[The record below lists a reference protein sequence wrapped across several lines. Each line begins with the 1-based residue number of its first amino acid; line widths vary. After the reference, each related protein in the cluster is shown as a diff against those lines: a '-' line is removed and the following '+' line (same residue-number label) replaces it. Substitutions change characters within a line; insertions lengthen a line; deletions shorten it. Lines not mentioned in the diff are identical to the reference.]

1 MMFDINEENK
11 DIDNAISYLES
22 VVVQLRKSN
31 KLDGTTKNLI
41 QDLFDNEVSYYMTN
55 YYLPGIETNS
65 KYEEQIIND
74 IIDLISILKKI
85 F

>member
-1 MMFDINEENK
+1 MIFDINEENK

-22 VVVQLRKSN
+22 LIVQLRKSN
-31 KLDGTTKNLI
+31 KLDDITKKLI
-41 QDLFDNEVSYYMTN
+41 QDLFDSEIAYYMTN
-55 YYLPGIETNS
+55 YYLPGIETDS
-65 KYEEQIIND
+65 KYEEQIIDN

>member
-1 MMFDINEENK
+1 MIFNINEENK
-11 DIDNAISYLES
+11 DIDNVISYLES
-22 VVVQLRKSN
+22 TIVQLRKSN
-31 KLDGTTKNLI
+31 KLDDITKNLI
-41 QDLFDNEVSYYMTN
+41 QDLFNNEILYYMTN
-55 YYLPGIETNS
+55 YYLSGIEINS

>member
-1 MMFDINEENK
+1 MIFDINEENK

-22 VVVQLRKSN
+22 LIIQLRKSN
-31 KLDGTTKNLI
+31 KLDDVTKELI
-41 QDLFDNEVSYYMTN
+41 QDLFDNEIAYYMTN

-65 KYEEQIIND
+65 KYEKQIIND
-74 IIDLISILKKI
+74 ILDLINILKKI

>member
-1 MMFDINEENK
+1 MFDINEENK

-31 KLDGTTKNLI
+31 KLDDTTKNLI
-41 QDLFDNEVSYYMTN
+41 QDLFDNEISYYMTN

>member
-1 MMFDINEENK
+1 MFNINEENK

-22 VVVQLRKSN
+22 IVVQLRKSN
-31 KLDGTTKNLI
+31 KLDDTTKNLI
-41 QDLFDNEVSYYMTN
+41 QDLFDDDISYYMTN

-65 KYEEQIIND
+65 KYEEQIINN
-74 IIDLISILKKI
+74 IIDLIGILKKI

>member
-22 VVVQLRKSN
+22 VVIQLRKSN
-31 KLDGTTKNLI
+31 KLDATTKNLI
-41 QDLFDNEVSYYMTN
+41 QDLFDNEISYYMTN

-65 KYEEQIIND
+65 KYEEQITND

>member
-1 MMFDINEENK
+1 MFDINEENK

-22 VVVQLRKSN
+22 IVVQLRKSN
-31 KLDGTTKNLI
+31 KLDDTTKNLI
-41 QDLFDNEVSYYMTN
+41 QDLFDDDISYYMTN
-55 YYLPGIETNS
+55 YYLPEIETNS

-74 IIDLISILKKI
+74 IIDLISTLKKI

>member
-22 VVVQLRKSN
+22 IVVQLRKSN
-31 KLDGTTKNLI
+31 KLDDTTKNLI
-41 QDLFDNEVSYYMTN
+41 QDLFDDDISYYMTN
-55 YYLPGIETNS
+55 YYLPEIETNS

-74 IIDLISILKKI
+74 IIDLISTLKKI

>member
-1 MMFDINEENK
+1 MTFNINEENK
-11 DIDNAISYLES
+11 DIDNVISYLES
-22 VVVQLRKSN
+22 TIVQLRKSN
-31 KLDGTTKNLI
+31 KLDDITKNLI
-41 QDLFDNEVSYYMTN
+41 QDLFNNEILYYMTN
-55 YYLPGIETNS
+55 YYLPGIEINS

>member
-31 KLDGTTKNLI
+31 KLDDTTKNLI
-41 QDLFDNEVSYYMTN
+41 QDLFDNEISYYMTN

>member
-31 KLDGTTKNLI
+31 KLDDTTKNLI
-41 QDLFDNEVSYYMTN
+41 QDLFDNEISYYMTN
-55 YYLPGIETNS
+55 YYIPGIETNS

>member
-1 MMFDINEENK
+1 MIFDINEENK

-22 VVVQLRKSN
+22 IVVQLRKSN
-31 KLDGTTKNLI
+31 KLDNTTKNLI
-41 QDLFDNEVSYYMTN
+41 QGLFDNEISYYMTN

-74 IIDLISILKKI
+74 IIDLIGILKKI

>member
-1 MMFDINEENK
+1 MIFNINEENK
-11 DIDNAISYLES
+11 DIDNAILYLES
-22 VVVQLRKSN
+22 IVVQLRKSN
-31 KLDGTTKNLI
+31 KLDDTTKNLI
-41 QDLFDNEVSYYMTN
+41 QDLFDNEISYYMTN

-74 IIDLISILKKI
+74 IIDLIGILKKI

>member
-1 MMFDINEENK
+1 MIFDINEENK

-31 KLDGTTKNLI
+31 KLDDTTKNLI
-41 QDLFDNEVSYYMTN
+41 QDLFDNEISYYMTN

-65 KYEEQIIND
+65 KYEEQIVNN
-74 IIDLISILKKI
+74 IIDLIGILKKI

>member
-1 MMFDINEENK
+1 MFDVNEENQ

-31 KLDGTTKNLI
+31 KLDDVTKELI
-41 QDLFDNEVSYYMTN
+41 QDLFDNEIAYYMSN

-65 KYEEQIIND
+65 KYEEQIINN

>member
-1 MMFDINEENK
+1 MFDINEENK

-22 VVVQLRKSN
+22 VVIQLRKSN
-31 KLDGTTKNLI
+31 KLDATTKNLI
-41 QDLFDNEVSYYMTN
+41 QDLFDNEISYYMTN

-65 KYEEQIIND
+65 KYEEQITND

>member
-1 MMFDINEENK
+1 MMFNINEENK

-22 VVVQLRKSN
+22 IVVQLRKSN
-31 KLDGTTKNLI
+31 KLDDTTKNLI
-41 QDLFDNEVSYYMTN
+41 QDLFDDDISYYMTN

-65 KYEEQIIND
+65 KYEEQIINN
-74 IIDLISILKKI
+74 IIDLIGILKKI

>member
-1 MMFDINEENK
+1 MIFNINEENK
-11 DIDNAISYLES
+11 DIDNAILYLES
-22 VVVQLRKSN
+22 IVVQLRKSN
-31 KLDGTTKNLI
+31 KLDNTTKNLI
-41 QDLFDNEVSYYMTN
+41 QGLFDNEISYYMTN

-74 IIDLISILKKI
+74 IIDLIGILKKI

>member
-1 MMFDINEENK
+1 MMFDVNEENQ

-31 KLDGTTKNLI
+31 KLDDVTKELI
-41 QDLFDNEVSYYMTN
+41 QDLFDNEIAYYMSN

-65 KYEEQIIND
+65 KYEEQIINN

>member
-1 MMFDINEENK
+1 MFDINEENK